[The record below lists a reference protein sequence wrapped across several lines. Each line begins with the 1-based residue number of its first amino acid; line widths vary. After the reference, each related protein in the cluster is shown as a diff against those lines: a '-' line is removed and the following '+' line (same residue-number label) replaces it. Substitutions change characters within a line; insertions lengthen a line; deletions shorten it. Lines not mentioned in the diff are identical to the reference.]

1 MITDTQIV
9 DAVVAVLPLEPFAI
23 LSCLAGAP
31 LPLPIAQ
38 LERAAETPV
47 VAPFAAGL
55 LAALLLAI
63 KFVVWGVVFA
73 ISIAAVFTLD
83 SVIFMTS
90 LVASLLGR
98 ALGLVAP

>member
-1 MITDTQIV
+1 
-9 DAVVAVLPLEPFAI
+9 
-23 LSCLAGAP
+23 
-31 LPLPIAQ
+31 
-38 LERAAETPV
+38 
-47 VAPFAAGL
+47 
-55 LAALLLAI
+55 
-63 KFVVWGVVFA
+63 VVWGVVFA